1 MMELEVKN
9 IVQNVMLLP
18 KHVRAYLAE
27 VLLESLDFEE
37 DFPIG
42 EDWIDEITRRCRE
55 IDERT
60 VDLIPGEEGL
70 AQLRK
75 QLVPV

>member
-1 MMELEVKN
+1 MMEREVKT
-9 IVQNVMLLP
+9 IVQNIMVLP

-55 IDERT
+55 IDEGT

-75 QLVPV
+75 QVVLV

>member
-1 MMELEVKN
+1 MMEREVKT
-9 IVQNVMLLP
+9 IVQNIMVLP

-55 IDERT
+55 IDEGT

-70 AQLRK
+70 AQLRE
-75 QLVPV
+75 QFLLV